1 MYYLEN
7 NRKIK
12 VDLANKLQLKA
23 DLGSTPTGKSSG
35 ENKDVLYASLSLGVL
50 VLLLSLYLLYRH
62 FASKKSLKNKTD

>member
-1 MYYLEN
+1 MYYVEN

-23 DLGSTPTGKSSG
+23 DLGSTPTGKSG

-50 VLLLSLYLLYRH
+50 VLLLSLYLLYRY
-62 FASKKSLKNKTD
+62 FASKKSEK